1 MQKQPMLDR
10 RVTAF
15 GTKTQYL
22 AGLSESDQLFFV
34 YGESKSGTT
43 NLRGVVVDFVL
54 DIIIFFRLVF
64 LAGLGDVEMGYL
76 DMTLTP
82 RDSSGMCS
90 RDGLSRYDLHDPG

>member
-1 MQKQPMLDR
+1 MGRAKAVPQI
-10 RVTAF
+10 
-15 GTKTQYL
+15 
-22 AGLSESDQLFFV
+22 
-34 YGESKSGTT
+34 SG
-43 NLRGVVVDFVL
+43 GGIVDFVL
-54 DIIIFFRLVF
+54 DIIILLSSFSDLFF